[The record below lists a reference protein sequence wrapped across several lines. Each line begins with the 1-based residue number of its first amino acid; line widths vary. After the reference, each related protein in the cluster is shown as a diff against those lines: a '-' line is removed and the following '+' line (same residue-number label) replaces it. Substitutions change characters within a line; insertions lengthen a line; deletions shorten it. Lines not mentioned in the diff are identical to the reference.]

1 MKFLS
6 TPDFVVQDFSF
17 PTHFL
22 TQLPS
27 FAGLKLA
34 YVDEPPATEWNGR
47 VALCLHGEP
56 TWSYLYRKMIPLL
69 LQAGYRVVAPD
80 LFGFGRS
87 DKPTDRNWYSFSK
100 HRVSLLELIDA
111 LQLKRITLV
120 VQDWGGLLG
129 LTLPHALPDRFE
141 QLLVMNTTLATG
153 DVRMSEG
160 FNSWRTFM
168 NNQASLDCAKLMQRS
183 CPHLAE
189 HELAAY
195 ALPFSYASAED
206 SAASM
211 AGVMRFPSLVP
222 EFAADDG
229 SEISRTARAYWKSEW
244 RGQSFMA
251 IGMQDPVLGPPVMRA
266 LQAHIHGCPPAM
278 EIASGGHFLQEWEN
292 GSGDSSTSI
301 TAAALASWS

>member
-1 MKFLS
+1 MTFLS
-6 TPDFVVQDFSF
+6 TPDFVVRDFPFS
-17 PTHFL
+17 THFL
-22 TQLPS
+22 NTLPG
-27 FAGLKLA
+27 FGGLKLA
-34 YVDEPPATEWNGR
+34 YVDEQPTSQWNGR

-87 DKPTDRNWYSFSK
+87 DKPTDRDWYSFSK
-100 HRVSLLELIDA
+100 HRTSLLELIDA
-111 LQLKRITLV
+111 LQLRRITLV

-153 DVRMSEG
+153 DARMSEG

-168 NNQASLDCAKLMQRS
+168 NNQPSLDCAKLMQRS

-195 ALPFSYASAED
+195 ALPFQYTSTED

-222 EFAADDG
+222 EFADDDG
-229 SEISRTARAYWKSEW
+229 AEISLAARAYWKTDW

-266 LQAHIHGCPPAM
+266 LQAHIRGCPPPM
-278 EIASGGHFLQEWEN
+278 EIANGGHFLQEWEN

-301 TAAALASWS
+301 TAAALASWN